1 MKEIILSP
9 FLVKD
14 IAKLSPTHQ
23 TYSLEVFH
31 SVVNHYA
38 PKSTHF
44 YYPAMYARLSVAAL
58 HFNEN
63 SGRQQATSKSGEL
76 QCGIS
81 YPKAKKG
88 LEAVVKPKKTPPTFN
103 YVTIIKQA
111 VHERRSSECPSYR
124 SAALDISVLNE
135 DVPVP
140 LTQNFEHF
148 EKAALIRRHSSRY
161 ARR

>member
-1 MKEIILSP
+1 MYFLEYYTCIINIYKFCLLHIFFH
-9 FLVKD
+9 FLD
-14 IAKLSPTHQ
+14 
-23 TYSLEVFH
+23 
-31 SVVNHYA
+31 
-38 PKSTHF
+38 
-44 YYPAMYARLSVAAL
+44 
-58 HFNEN
+58 
-63 SGRQQATSKSGEL
+63 
-76 QCGIS
+76 
-81 YPKAKKG
+81 
-88 LEAVVKPKKTPPTFN
+88 